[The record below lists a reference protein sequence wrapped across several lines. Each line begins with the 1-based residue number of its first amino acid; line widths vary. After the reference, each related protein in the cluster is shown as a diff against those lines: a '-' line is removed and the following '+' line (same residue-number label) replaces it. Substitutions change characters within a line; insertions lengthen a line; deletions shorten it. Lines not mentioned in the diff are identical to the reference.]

1 MLRKIAN
8 DDHIAIKELSNIPN
22 HQISFANILLGIVFN
37 RKKVKKV
44 SHWALNQRLK
54 IAIEHL
60 MVQNHP
66 TIDNTL
72 SIIYD
77 LEELA
82 HDAPQHHWKIM
93 KTLTTFVRNHTLDA
107 PQQKINSTTISTVIQ
122 AALTV
127 IGRRNTNLDP
137 ENEQLDLSHTDM
149 RGVNLHKANLELTN
163 LYQVNFSGANLSDA
177 NLSGVILSAANLSG
191 SNLSGTNLSG
201 AILSAANLSGANL
214 SGANLS
220 MANLY
225 LANLHEAILSDV
237 ILNGANLRDAK
248 LSVTETIGAQQS
260 NV

>member
-1 MLRKIAN
+1 MLENIIN
-8 DDHIAIKELSNIPN
+8 DEHLAIQELSNIPN
-22 HQISFANILLGIVFN
+22 HQMSFANILLKIVFN
-37 RKKVKKV
+37 RIKVKKV
-44 SHWALNQRLK
+44 SHWALSQRLK

-60 MVQNHP
+60 MMQNHP

-82 HDAPQHHWKIM
+82 YDAPQYHWKIM
-93 KTLTTFVRNHTLDA
+93 KILTTFVRNHTFNT
-107 PQQKINSTTISTVIQ
+107 PKQKINNTTIFTAIQ

-127 IGRRNTNLDP
+127 IGRRDTNQDP
-137 ENEQLDLSHTDM
+137 KNEQLDLSHTDM
-149 RGVNLHKANLELTN
+149 RGVNLHKANLELAN
-163 LYQVNFSGANLSDA
+163 LYQVNLCGANLSDA
-177 NLSGVILSAANLSG
+177 NLSGAILSAANLSG

-214 SGANLS
+214 SGANLT

-237 ILNGANLRDAK
+237 IFNGANLRDAK
-248 LSVTETIGAQQS
+248 LSFAETIGAQQG